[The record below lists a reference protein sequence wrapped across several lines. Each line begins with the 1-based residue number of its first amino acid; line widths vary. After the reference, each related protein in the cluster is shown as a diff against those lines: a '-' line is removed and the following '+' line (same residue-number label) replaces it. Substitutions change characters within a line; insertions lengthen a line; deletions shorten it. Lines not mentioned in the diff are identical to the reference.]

1 MKDLSKVL
9 FIIQARLNSERVPN
23 KMLRP
28 FGDTNL
34 FSLSLDKVKQSDI
47 PLEQFYVSVHEKKL
61 KDIATEKGIQIYNR
75 SYESSNEE
83 RDISILYEWWDKF
96 PHYEYCILINS
107 CNLFLEVDTINQF
120 LHTFINSEHEGLF
133 GVFPKKQYYW
143 DKNGELVTKW
153 VPETNVMNTKLVET
167 IYEAAHS
174 LYAGRLDLIGRG
186 KWMGD
191 PPYTM
196 NNPALYTISEF
207 EALDID
213 YEWQFDLYT
222 SYWLKLNENKNNS

>member
-75 SYESSNEE
+75 SYESANE
-83 RDISILYEWWDKF
+83 DNDLQLIYEWWDKF
-96 PHYEYCILINS
+96 PQYEYCILINS

-120 LHTFINSEHEGLF
+120 LDTFINSEHEGLF

-143 DKNGELVTKW
+143 NEGGELI
-153 VPETNVMNTKLVET
+153 TNWPRGIDIMNTKEVET
-167 IYEAAHS
+167 IYEAGHC
-174 LYAGRLDLIGRG
+174 LYAGRLDLIGKG
-186 KWMGD
+186 KWMGE
-191 PPYTM
+191 PPFTK
-196 NNPALYTISEF
+196 NNPKLFTISEF

-213 YEWQFDLYT
+213 YEWQFELLTGHWCKVNGY
-222 SYWLKLNENKNNS
+222 